1 MTVWSIIITLHIL
14 TTYRNDL
21 MVCSVAC
28 IMFTITCYRKMSLY
42 TVYIQNGHTPLL
54 WAANNGHVS
63 TVVVLVDAG
72 ADVTIPENVSSN

>member
-1 MTVWSIIITLHIL
+1 
-14 TTYRNDL
+14 
-21 MVCSVAC
+21 
-28 IMFTITCYRKMSLY
+28 MSLY